1 MPPIRVGDQNPNR
14 AGVVVLS
21 VAWWGVSDTR
31 KNGGAR
37 KKMSEY
43 VLIAIPAA
51 ISVLALVGA
60 FLFNRSVV
68 LKAQGTD
75 RMKELQGYIR
85 SGAFTFMIS
94 EAKVMLITMAVIG
107 VILWV
112 LFYWQV
118 AVAFWVG
125 SLLSL
130 AAGFIGMNAATH
142 ANARTAH
149 AARKSFKDALNVAFS
164 GGSVMGLSVAGLAL
178 IGLVIVVVL
187 FRKWFVPE
195 NLAIETRYLFGIQ
208 SLGVN
213 LIRGALIVSAYSMG
227 ASLVALFDRVGGG
240 IYTKAADMAADMV
253 GKVEL
258 HLPEDDPRNPATIA
272 DNVGDNVGDVGGLGA
287 DLLESFIGAI
297 ISVMVMAMYIFVG
310 RGNVELT
317 ELVARIGFAAGLD
330 ATNYWWLL
338 TAPLVIVAG
347 GITASL
353 LAVLY
358 IRFSRRQEGM
368 QSVLM
373 NGTRL
378 AALLTAVSTFLLCWF
393 SPLSMNVFWE
403 VILGLIAGIGIGF
416 SSEFFT
422 SFSYRPT
429 KELARMNQ
437 SGPAIGV
444 TEGMALG
451 MVSTFMPV
459 LLIAGASIISY
470 QLGGLLGVAFTAM
483 GMLSFVAM
491 TVAVDTYGPIADNA
505 GGISTMAELP
515 PDVREK
521 TDKLD
526 AIGNTTAAIGKG
538 FAIGSAAFA
547 ALGLI
552 AAYMWSAAETAEQ
565 VVLPQ
570 LPIVG
575 EIIGVTAEPIEVGAF
590 VIAGLM
596 LGAMV
601 PYVFSA
607 LLIRGVSRT
616 SNLLVQEIRRQF
628 NENPNIMTGEE
639 TADFNRCIEIT
650 AHGGLSKMF
659 IPAMIAV
666 LTPLVFGIIFGR
678 YALGGFLIGALL
690 SAIQL
695 AIYCANAGGAMDNAK
710 KYIEEGHYGGKN
722 SEAHAA
728 SVTGDTVGDPL
739 KDTVGPSLDI
749 LIKLMSVISLVF
761 ASLFPLQPIFF

>member
-1 MPPIRVGDQNPNR
+1 MSALIVIP
-14 AGVVVLS
+14 GV
-21 VAWWGVSDTR
+21 
-31 KNGGAR
+31 
-37 KKMSEY
+37 
-43 VLIAIPAA
+43 
-51 ISVLALVGA
+51 ISVLALLSA

-68 LKAQGTD
+68 LKAQGND

-107 VILWV
+107 VILWI

-118 AVAFWVG
+118 AIAFWIG
-125 SLLSL
+125 ALLSL

-142 ANARTAH
+142 ANARTAN
-149 AARKSFKDALNVAFS
+149 AAQKSFKDALNVAFS

-178 IGLVIVVVL
+178 LGLVVVIL
-187 FRKWFVPE
+187 IFRKWFVPGSE
-195 NLAIETRYLFGIQ
+195 FLAITTDNL
-208 SLGVN
+208 LGVTV
-213 LIRGALIVSAYSMG
+213 IRAALIVSAYSMG

-253 GKVEL
+253 GKVEMGI
-258 HLPEDDPRNPATIA
+258 PEDDPRNPATIA

-287 DLLESFIGAI
+287 DLLESFVGAI
-297 ISVMVMAMYIFVG
+297 ISVMVMVMYIFVG
-310 RGNVELT
+310 RDNLPGLIQQLGLGAGLT
-317 ELVARIGFAAGLD
+317 EA
-330 ATNYWWLL
+330 NYWWVLA
-338 TAPLVIVAG
+338 APLLIVGG
-347 GITASL
+347 GIVASL
-353 LAVLY
+353 LAILF

-368 QSVLM
+368 QAVLM

-378 AALLTAVSTFLLCWF
+378 AALLTAATTFLVIWI
-393 SPLSMNVFWE
+393 SPLSFRVAIQVVM
-403 VILGLIAGIGIGF
+403 GLLAGVGIGF
-416 SSEFFT
+416 ASEYFT
-422 SFSYRPT
+422 SASYKPT
-429 KELARMNQ
+429 KELAKMNQ
-437 SGPAIGV
+437 SGPAVGV

-451 MVSTFMPV
+451 MASTFMPV
-459 LLIAGASIISY
+459 LIIAAASIISY

-505 GGISTMAELP
+505 GGIASMAELDP
-515 PDVREK
+515 SVRER

-526 AIGNTTAAIGKG
+526 SIGNTTAAIGKG

-552 AAYMWSAAETAEQ
+552 AAYMWSAAGSAAE

-575 EIIGVTAEPIEVGAF
+575 SITAPDGSIIQMGAF

-616 SNLLVQEIRRQF
+616 ADILVQEVRKQF
-628 NENPNIMTGEE
+628 KEKPGIMSGKDTP
-639 TADFNRCIEIT
+639 DYNKCITIT
-650 AHGGLSKMF
+650 AHGGLNKMF
-659 IPAMIAV
+659 LPAMIAV
-666 LTPLVFGIIFGR
+666 VTPIVFGLIFGR
-678 YALGGFLIGALL
+678 FALGGFLIGSLL
-690 SAIQL
+690 SSIQL
-695 AIYCANAGGAMDNAK
+695 AIYCANSGGAMDNAK
-710 KYIEEGHYGGKN
+710 KHIEEGHFGGKN

-728 SVTGDTVGDPL
+728 AVTGDTVGDPL

-749 LIKLMSVISLVF
+749 LIKLMSVIALVF
-761 ASLFPLQPIFF
+761 ASLFPLAPIFL

>member
-1 MPPIRVGDQNPNR
+1 MV
-14 AGVVVLS
+14 
-21 VAWWGVSDTR
+21 
-31 KNGGAR
+31 
-37 KKMSEY
+37 
-43 VLIAIPAA
+43 IPGA

-107 VILWV
+107 AVLWI
-112 LFYWQV
+112 LFYWEI
-118 AVAFWVG
+118 AVAFWIG

-142 ANARTAH
+142 ANARTTH
-149 AARKSFKDALNVAFS
+149 AARKSFKDALNVAIS

-178 IGLVIVVVL
+178 IGLVIVVFL
-187 FRKWFVPE
+187 FRKWFAADTLV
-195 NLAIETRYLFGIQ
+195 IETRYLFGVQ

-213 LIRGALIVSAYSMG
+213 FIRGALIVSAYSMG

-297 ISVMVMAMYIFVG
+297 ISVMVMFLYVWVG
-310 RGNVELT
+310 RGNESLQP
-317 ELVARIGFAAGLD
+317 LIGKLAPLGLEGH
-330 ATNYWWLL
+330 YGWLL
-338 TAPLVIVAG
+338 TAPLVIVG
-347 GITASL
+347 GGLFSSL
-353 LAVLY
+353 LAILY

-368 QSVLM
+368 QAVLM

-378 AALLTAVSTFLLCWF
+378 AAVLTAATTFLFCWF
-393 SPLSMNVFWE
+393 SPVGMNVFYS
-403 VILGLIAGIGIGF
+403 VILGLVAGVGIGF
-416 SSEFFT
+416 FSEYYTSSH
-422 SFSYRPT
+422 YRPT

-437 SGPAIGV
+437 SGPAVGV

-451 MVSTFMPV
+451 MLSTFFPV
-459 LLIAGASIISY
+459 LLIAGATIGAY
-470 QLGGLLGVAFTAM
+470 QLGNLPGVAFTAL

-515 PDVREK
+515 PEVRER

-526 AIGNTTAAIGKG
+526 SIGNTTAAIGKG

-552 AAYMWSAAETAEQ
+552 AAFMWSAIGSADK
-565 VVLPQ
+565 VVPPQ

-575 EIIGVTAEPIEVGAF
+575 QIAADFSPTGSPIMVGAF
-590 VIAGLM
+590 VIAGLI

-628 NENPNIMTGEE
+628 KENPKIMTGEE
-639 TADFNRCIEIT
+639 TADFNRCIAIT
-650 AHGGLSKMF
+650 AHGGLNKMF
-659 IPAMIAV
+659 VPAMIAV
-666 LTPLVFGIIFGR
+666 VTPIVFGLVFGR

-695 AIYCANAGGAMDNAK
+695 AIYCANSGGAMDNAK

-728 SVTGDTVGDPL
+728 GVTGDTVGDPL

-749 LIKLMSVISLVF
+749 LIKLMSVIALVF
-761 ASLFPLQPIFF
+761 ASLFPLYPVFL

>member
-1 MPPIRVGDQNPNR
+1 MN
-14 AGVVVLS
+14 A
-21 VAWWGVSDTR
+21 
-31 KNGGAR
+31 
-37 KKMSEY
+37 
-43 VLIAIPAA
+43 LIAIPAA
-51 ISVLALVGA
+51 ISVLALVSA

-68 LKAQGTD
+68 RKAQGNA

-94 EAKVMLITMAVIG
+94 EAKVMFITMAVIG
-107 VILWV
+107 VILWI
-112 LFYWQV
+112 LFFWQV
-118 AVAFWVG
+118 AVAFWIG
-125 SLLSL
+125 ALLSL

-142 ANARTAH
+142 ANARTAD
-149 AARKSFKDALNVAFS
+149 AAQKSFKGALNVAFS

-178 IGLVIVVVL
+178 VGLVIVVL
-187 FRKWFVPE
+187 IFKRWFAPE
-195 NLAIETRYLFGIQ
+195 TLIIETRYLFGVQ
-208 SLGVN
+208 SLAVN

-253 GKVEL
+253 GKVEM
-258 HLPEDDPRNPATIA
+258 HIPEDDPRNPATIA

-287 DLLESFIGAI
+287 DLLESFVGAI
-297 ISVMVMAMYIFVG
+297 ISVMVMVMYVYVG
-310 RGNVELT
+310 MMKLPAGVLPDSGLAG
-317 ELVARIGFAAGLD
+317 LVAKLGLSAGL
-330 ATNYWWLL
+330 TTSNYWWVLL
-338 TAPLVIVAG
+338 APLLVVAG
-347 GITASL
+347 GIVASL
-353 LAVLY
+353 LAILF

-368 QSVLM
+368 QAVLM

-378 AALLTAVSTFLLCWF
+378 AALLTAATTFIVIWI
-393 SPLSMNVFWE
+393 SPLSLNVFWE
-403 VILGLIAGIGIGF
+403 VILGLVAGIGIGF
-416 SSEFFT
+416 FSEYFT
-422 SFSYRPT
+422 SSSYKPT
-429 KELARMNQ
+429 KDLAKMNQ
-437 SGPAIGV
+437 SGAAVGV

-451 MVSTFMPV
+451 MLSTFMPV
-459 LLIAGASIISY
+459 ILIAAATIISY
-470 QLGGLLGVAFTAM
+470 QLGGLMGVAFTAM

-505 GGISTMAELP
+505 GGIASMAELEP
-515 PDVREK
+515 EVRER

-526 AIGNTTAAIGKG
+526 SIGNTTAAIGKG

-552 AAYMWSAAETAEQ
+552 AAYMWSAAGAAVEVT
-565 VVLPQ
+565 LPQ

-575 EIIGVTAEPIEVGAF
+575 SIMMQDGSVVQVGAF

-616 SNLLVQEIRRQF
+616 ADILVQEVRRQF
-628 NENPNIMTGEE
+628 REMPGIIEGKE
-639 TADFNRCIEIT
+639 TPDYNRCITIT
-650 AHGGLSKMF
+650 AHGGLNKMF
-659 IPAMIAV
+659 MPAMIAV
-666 LTPLVFGIIFGR
+666 LTPIAFGLIFGR
-678 YALGGFLIGALL
+678 FALGGFLIGALL

-695 AIYCANAGGAMDNAK
+695 AIYCANSGGAMDNAK
-710 KYIEEGHYGGKN
+710 KYIEEGNFGGKN

-728 SVTGDTVGDPL
+728 AVTGDTVGDPL

-761 ASLFPLQPIFF
+761 ASLFPLYPVFF

>member
-1 MPPIRVGDQNPNR
+1 
-14 AGVVVLS
+14 
-21 VAWWGVSDTR
+21 
-31 KNGGAR
+31 
-37 KKMSEY
+37 MSA
-43 VLIAIPAA
+43 LIVIPAA

-94 EAKVMLITMAVIG
+94 EAKVMLITMGVIG
-107 VILWV
+107 AVLWV
-112 LFYWQV
+112 LFYWEI
-118 AVAFWVG
+118 AVAFWIG

-142 ANARTAH
+142 ANARTTH

-178 IGLVIVVVL
+178 VGLVIVVVL
-187 FRKWFVPE
+187 FRKWFAPDT
-195 NLAIETRYLFGIQ
+195 LHIETRYLFGVS

-213 LIRGALIVSAYSMG
+213 FIRGALIVSAYSMG

-287 DLLESFIGAI
+287 DLLESFVGAI
-297 ISVMVMAMYIFVG
+297 ISVIVMFLYVWVG
-310 RGNVELT
+310 RGNVSLQPLLQKLAPLGLEGHYHWF
-317 ELVARIGFAAGLD
+317 LVA
-330 ATNYWWLL
+330 
-338 TAPLVIVAG
+338 PLIIAG
-347 GITASL
+347 GGLFASL
-353 LAVLY
+353 LAIVY
-358 IRFSRRQEGM
+358 IRLSRRQEGM
-368 QSVLM
+368 QAVLM

-378 AALLTAVSTFLLCWF
+378 AALLTAGTTFLFCWVT
-393 SPLSMNVFWE
+393 PIGMNVFYS
-403 VILGLIAGIGIGF
+403 VILGLVAGIGIGF
-416 SSEFFT
+416 FSEYYTSSRFK
-422 SFSYRPT
+422 PT
-429 KELARMNQ
+429 RELAKMNQ
-437 SGPAIGV
+437 SGPAVGV

-451 MVSTFMPV
+451 MVSTLFPV
-459 LLIAGASIISY
+459 LLIAGATIGAY
-470 QLGGLLGVAFTAM
+470 QLGNLPGVAFAAM
-483 GMLSFVAM
+483 GMLSFVGM

-505 GGISTMAELP
+505 GGIATMSELP
-515 PDVREK
+515 PEVRER

-526 AIGNTTAAIGKG
+526 SIGNTTAAIGKG

-552 AAYMWSAAETAEQ
+552 AAFMWSAIGSADK
-565 VVLPQ
+565 VVPPQ

-575 EIIGVTAEPIEVGAF
+575 QIAAQFSPSSSVIEVGAF
-590 VIAGLM
+590 VIAGLI

-628 NENPNIMTGEE
+628 KENPKIMSGEE
-639 TADFNRCIEIT
+639 MADYNRCIAIT
-650 AHGGLSKMF
+650 AHGGLNKMF
-659 IPAMIAV
+659 VPAMIAV
-666 LTPLVFGIIFGR
+666 ITPIAFGIIFGR

-710 KYIEEGHYGGKN
+710 KYIEEGNYGGKN

-728 SVTGDTVGDPL
+728 AVTGDTVGDPL

-749 LIKLMSVISLVF
+749 LIKLMSVIALVF
-761 ASLFPLQPIFF
+761 ASLFPLYPIFL

>member
-1 MPPIRVGDQNPNR
+1 MN
-14 AGVVVLS
+14 A
-21 VAWWGVSDTR
+21 
-31 KNGGAR
+31 
-37 KKMSEY
+37 
-43 VLIAIPAA
+43 LIAIPAA
-51 ISVLALVGA
+51 ISVLALVSA

-68 LKAQGTD
+68 RKAQGNA

-107 VILWV
+107 VILWI
-112 LFYWQV
+112 LFFWQV
-118 AVAFWVG
+118 AVAFWIG
-125 SLLSL
+125 ALLSL

-142 ANARTAH
+142 ANARTAD
-149 AARKSFKDALNVAFS
+149 AAQKSFKGALNVAFS

-178 IGLVIVVVL
+178 VGLVIVVL
-187 FRKWFVPE
+187 IFKRWFAPE
-195 NLAIETRYLFGIQ
+195 TLVIETRYLFGVQ
-208 SLGVN
+208 TLAVN

-253 GKVEL
+253 GKVEM
-258 HLPEDDPRNPATIA
+258 HIPEDDPRNPATIA

-287 DLLESFIGAI
+287 DLLESFVGAI
-297 ISVMVMAMYIFVG
+297 ISVMVMVMYVYVG
-310 RGNVELT
+310 MVKLPAGVLPDSGLAG
-317 ELVARIGFAAGLD
+317 LVAKLGLSAGLT
-330 ATNYWWLL
+330 ASNYWWVLL
-338 TAPLVIVAG
+338 APLLVVAG
-347 GITASL
+347 GIVASL
-353 LAVLY
+353 LAILF

-368 QSVLM
+368 QAVLM

-378 AALLTAVSTFLLCWF
+378 AALLTAATTFVVIWV
-393 SPLSMNVFWE
+393 SPLSLNVFWE
-403 VILGLIAGIGIGF
+403 VIIGLVAGVGIGF
-416 SSEFFT
+416 FSEYFT
-422 SFSYRPT
+422 SSSYKPT
-429 KELARMNQ
+429 KDLAKMNQ
-437 SGPAIGV
+437 SGPAVGV

-451 MVSTFMPV
+451 MLSTFMPV
-459 LLIAGASIISY
+459 IIIAAATIVSY
-470 QLGGLLGVAFTAM
+470 QLGGLMGVAFTAM

-505 GGISTMAELP
+505 GGIASMAELDP
-515 PDVREK
+515 EVRER

-526 AIGNTTAAIGKG
+526 SIGNTTAAIGKG

-552 AAYMWSAAETAEQ
+552 AAYMWSAAGAAVEVT
-565 VVLPQ
+565 LPQ

-575 EIIGVTAEPIEVGAF
+575 SILAQDGSVIQVGAF

-616 SNLLVQEIRRQF
+616 ADILVQEVRRQF
-628 NENPNIMTGEE
+628 KEMPGIIDGKE
-639 TADFNRCIEIT
+639 TPDYNRCITIT
-650 AHGGLSKMF
+650 AHGGLNKMF
-659 IPAMIAV
+659 MPAMIAV
-666 LTPLVFGIIFGR
+666 LTPIVFGLIFGR

-695 AIYCANAGGAMDNAK
+695 AIYCANSGGAMDNAK
-710 KYIEEGHYGGKN
+710 KYIEEGNYGGKN
-722 SEAHAA
+722 SEAHGAA
-728 SVTGDTVGDPL
+728 VTGDTVGDPL

-761 ASLFPLQPIFF
+761 ASLFPLYPVFF

>member
-1 MPPIRVGDQNPNR
+1 MT
-14 AGVVVLS
+14 A
-21 VAWWGVSDTR
+21 
-31 KNGGAR
+31 
-37 KKMSEY
+37 
-43 VLIAIPAA
+43 LIAIPAV
-51 ISVLALVGA
+51 ISVLALLSA

-68 LKAQGTD
+68 RKAQGTD

-85 SGAFTFMIS
+85 SGAFTFMLE
-94 EAKVMLITMAVIG
+94 EARVMGITMLIIG
-107 VILWV
+107 AILWI
-112 LFYWQV
+112 LFYWEI
-118 AVAFWVG
+118 AVAFWIG
-125 SLLSL
+125 SILSM

-142 ANARTAH
+142 ANARTTH

-164 GGSVMGLSVAGLAL
+164 GGSVMGLSVAGLA
-178 IGLVIVVVL
+178 IAGLVIIVVL
-187 FRKWFVPE
+187 FRKWYEPST
-195 NLAIETRYLFGIQ
+195 LHIETRYLFGVK
-208 SLGVN
+208 SMGVN
-213 LIRGALIVSAYSMG
+213 FIRGALIVSAYSMG

-253 GKVEL
+253 GKVEM
-258 HLPEDDPRNPATIA
+258 HIPEDDPRNPATIA

-287 DLLESFIGAI
+287 DLLESFVGAI
-297 ISVMVMAMYIFVG
+297 ISVIVMALYIYVG
-310 RGNVELT
+310 RNNPSIQGLIQKLRLT
-317 ELVARIGFAAGLD
+317 AGLSE
-330 ATNYWWLL
+330 ANYWWVLM
-338 TAPLVIVAG
+338 TPLVVVAG
-347 GITASL
+347 GLFSSL
-353 LAVLY
+353 LSILY
-358 IRFSRRQEGM
+358 IRFSKRQEGM
-368 QSVLM
+368 QQVLM

-378 AALLTAVSTFLLCWF
+378 AAILTAVTTFIFCWL
-393 SPLSMNVFWE
+393 SPIGFNIFGE
-403 VILGLIAGIGIGF
+403 VLLGLVAGIGIGF
-416 SSEFFT
+416 SAEYFT
-422 SFSYRPT
+422 STDYKPT
-429 KELARMNQ
+429 RELARMNQ
-437 SGPAIGV
+437 DGPAIAV

-451 MVSTFMPV
+451 MISTFLPV
-459 LLIAGASIISY
+459 IVIAAATIGAY

-515 PDVREK
+515 PEVREK

-526 AIGNTTAAIGKG
+526 SIGNTTAAIGKG

-552 AAYMWSAAETAEQ
+552 AAFMWSAIGSASQ
-565 VVLPQ
+565 VVQPQ

-575 EIIGVTAEPIEVGAF
+575 EIAAQFSPSGSVIQVGAF

-616 SNLLVQEIRRQF
+616 AGVLVEEIRRQF
-628 NENPNIMTGEE
+628 KDNPKIMTGEE
-639 TADFNRCIEIT
+639 MADYNKCISIT
-650 AHGGLSKMF
+650 AHGGLHKMF
-659 IPAMIAV
+659 LPAMIAV
-666 LTPLVFGIIFGR
+666 VTPIAFGLIFGR

-695 AIYCANAGGAMDNAK
+695 AIFCGNSGGAMDNAK
-710 KYIEEGHYGGKN
+710 KYIEEGHFGGKN

-749 LIKLMSVISLVF
+749 LIKLMSVIALVF
-761 ASLFPLQPIFF
+761 ASLFPIYPIFM

>member
-1 MPPIRVGDQNPNR
+1 MT
-14 AGVVVLS
+14 A
-21 VAWWGVSDTR
+21 
-31 KNGGAR
+31 
-37 KKMSEY
+37 
-43 VLIAIPAA
+43 LIAIPAVM
-51 ISVLALVGA
+51 SVLALLSA

-68 LKAQGTD
+68 RKAQGTD

-85 SGAFTFMIS
+85 SGAFTFMLE
-94 EAKVMLITMAVIG
+94 EARVMGITMLIIG
-107 VILWV
+107 AALWI
-112 LFYWQV
+112 LFYWEI
-118 AVAFWVG
+118 AVAFWIG
-125 SLLSL
+125 SILSM

-142 ANARTAH
+142 ANARTTH

-178 IGLVIVVVL
+178 GGLVIIVVL
-187 FRKWFVPE
+187 FRKWFEPST
-195 NLAIETRYLFGIQ
+195 LHIETRYLFGVQ
-208 SLGVN
+208 SMGVN
-213 LIRGALIVSAYSMG
+213 FIRGALIVSAYSMG

-253 GKVEL
+253 GKVEM
-258 HLPEDDPRNPATIA
+258 HIPEDDPRNPATIA

-287 DLLESFIGAI
+287 DLLESFVGAI
-297 ISVMVMAMYIFVG
+297 ISVIVMALYIYVG
-310 RGNVELT
+310 RNNPSIQGLIQKLGLT
-317 ELVARIGFAAGLD
+317 AGLSE
-330 ATNYWWLL
+330 ANYWWVLM
-338 TAPLVIVAG
+338 TPLVIVSG
-347 GITASL
+347 GLFSSL
-353 LAVLY
+353 LAILY
-358 IRFSRRQEGM
+358 IRFSKRQEGM
-368 QSVLM
+368 QQVLM
-373 NGTRL
+373 NGTRM
-378 AALLTAVSTFLLCWF
+378 AAVLTAVTTFLFCWL
-393 SPLSMNVFWE
+393 SPISLNIFGE
-403 VILGLIAGIGIGF
+403 VLLGLVAGIAIGF
-416 SSEFFT
+416 SAEYFT
-422 SFSYRPT
+422 STDYKPT
-429 KELARMNQ
+429 RELARMNQ
-437 SGPAIGV
+437 DGPAIAV

-451 MVSTFMPV
+451 MVST
-459 LLIAGASIISY
+459 LLPGIIIAAATIGAY

-505 GGISTMAELP
+505 GGIATMAELP
-515 PDVREK
+515 PEVREK

-526 AIGNTTAAIGKG
+526 SIGNTTAAIGKG
-538 FAIGSAAFA
+538 LAIGSAAFA

-552 AAYMWSAAETAEQ
+552 AAFMWSAIGSASQ
-565 VVLPQ
+565 VVQPQ

-575 EIIGVTAEPIEVGAF
+575 EIAAQFSPSGSVIQVGAF

-616 SNLLVQEIRRQF
+616 AGVLVEEVRRQF
-628 NENPNIMTGEE
+628 KDNPKILTGEE
-639 TADFNRCIEIT
+639 MPDYNKCISIT
-650 AHGGLSKMF
+650 AHGGLHKMF

-666 LTPLVFGIIFGR
+666 VTPIAFGLIFGR

-695 AIYCANAGGAMDNAK
+695 AIFCGNSGGAMDNAK
-710 KYIEEGHYGGKN
+710 KYIEEGNFGGKN

-749 LIKLMSVISLVF
+749 LIKLMSVIALVF
-761 ASLFPLQPIFF
+761 ASLFPIYPIFM

>member
-1 MPPIRVGDQNPNR
+1 
-14 AGVVVLS
+14 
-21 VAWWGVSDTR
+21 
-31 KNGGAR
+31 
-37 KKMSEY
+37 MSEY
-43 VLIAIPAA
+43 VLMVIPAA
-51 ISVLALVGA
+51 ISVLALLSA
-60 FLFNRSVV
+60 FLFNRAVV
-68 LKAQGTD
+68 RQAQGTD

-94 EAKVMLITMAVIG
+94 EAKVMLITMGVIG
-107 VILWV
+107 AILWI
-112 LFYWQV
+112 LFYWEI
-118 AVAFWVG
+118 AVAFWIG

-142 ANARTAH
+142 ANARTTH
-149 AARKSFKDALNVAFS
+149 AAQKSFKSALNVAFS

-178 IGLVIVVVL
+178 IGLVIVILL
-187 FRKWFVPE
+187 FKKWFAADT
-195 NLAIETRYLFGIQ
+195 LMIETRYLFGIQ

-213 LIRGALIVSAYSMG
+213 FIRGALIVSAYSMG

-287 DLLESFIGAI
+287 DLLESFVGAI
-297 ISVMVMAMYIFVG
+297 ISVLVMILYVWVG
-310 RGNVELT
+310 RNNPSLQT
-317 ELVARIGFAAGLD
+317 LIAKLAPAGLEGHY
-330 ATNYWWLL
+330 AWLL
-338 TAPLVIVAG
+338 MAPLVIVG
-347 GITASL
+347 GGLFSSL
-353 LAVLY
+353 LAILY

-378 AALLTAVSTFLLCWF
+378 AALLTAATTFLFCWF
-393 SPLSMNVFWE
+393 TPIGMNVFYS
-403 VILGLIAGIGIGF
+403 VILGLAAGIGIGF
-416 SSEFFT
+416 FSEYYTSS
-422 SFSYRPT
+422 SYKPT
-429 KELARMNQ
+429 RELAKMNQ
-437 SGPAIGV
+437 SGPAVGV

-451 MVSTFMPV
+451 MLSTFFPV
-459 LLIAGASIISY
+459 LLIAGATIGAY
-470 QLGGLLGVAFTAM
+470 QLGNLPGVAFTAL

-505 GGISTMAELP
+505 GGIATMSELP
-515 PDVREK
+515 PEIRER

-526 AIGNTTAAIGKG
+526 SIGNTTAAIGKG

-552 AAYMWSAAETAEQ
+552 AAFMWSAIGSADQ
-565 VVLPQ
+565 VVPPQ

-575 EIIGVTAEPIEVGAF
+575 QIAAEFSPTGSPIMVGAF

-616 SNLLVQEIRRQF
+616 SNVLVQEIRRQF
-628 NENPNIMTGEE
+628 KENPKIMSGEE
-639 TADFNRCIEIT
+639 TADFNRCISIT
-650 AHGGLSKMF
+650 AHGGLNKMF
-659 IPAMIAV
+659 MPAMIAV
-666 LTPLVFGIIFGR
+666 LTPIVFGLIFGR

-695 AIYCANAGGAMDNAK
+695 AIYCANSGGAMDNAK
-710 KYIEEGHYGGKN
+710 KYIEEGNFGGKN

-728 SVTGDTVGDPL
+728 GVTGDTVGDPL

-749 LIKLMSVISLVF
+749 LIKLMSVIALVF
-761 ASLFPLQPIFF
+761 ASLFPLYPVFL

>member
-1 MPPIRVGDQNPNR
+1 MSALIVIP
-14 AGVVVLS
+14 GV
-21 VAWWGVSDTR
+21 
-31 KNGGAR
+31 
-37 KKMSEY
+37 
-43 VLIAIPAA
+43 
-51 ISVLALVGA
+51 ISVLALLSA

-68 LKAQGTD
+68 RKAQGTD
-75 RMKELQGYIR
+75 RMKELQGFIR

-118 AVAFWVG
+118 AIAFWIG

-142 ANARTAH
+142 ANARTAFG
-149 AARKSFKDALNVAFS
+149 AQKSFKNALNVAFS

-178 IGLVIVVVL
+178 IGLVIVVL
-187 FRKWFVPE
+187 AFKQWFTPE
-195 NLAIETRYLFGIQ
+195 TLVIETRYLFGVQ
-208 SLGVN
+208 SLAVN

-253 GKVEL
+253 GKVEM
-258 HLPEDDPRNPATIA
+258 HIPEDDPRNPATIA

-287 DLLESFIGAI
+287 DLLESFVGAI
-297 ISVMVMAMYIFVG
+297 ISVMVMVMYIYVG
-310 RGNVELT
+310 MMKLPAGVSPDSGLAG
-317 ELVARIGFAAGLD
+317 LVAKLGLSVGLN
-330 ATNYWWLL
+330 ASNYWWVLL
-338 TAPLVIVAG
+338 APLLIVAG
-347 GITASL
+347 GIVASL
-353 LAVLY
+353 VAILF

-378 AALLTAVSTFLLCWF
+378 AALLTAATTAVVIWL
-393 SPLSMNVFWE
+393 SPLSFNVFWQ
-403 VILGLIAGIGIGF
+403 VILGLVAGVGIGF
-416 SSEFFT
+416 SSEYFT
-422 SFSYRPT
+422 SSSYKPT
-429 KELARMNQ
+429 KDLAKMNQ
-437 SGPAIGV
+437 SGPAVGV

-451 MVSTFMPV
+451 MLSTFIPV
-459 LLIAGASIISY
+459 VIIAAASIISY

-505 GGISTMAELP
+505 GGIASMAELDP
-515 PDVREK
+515 EVRER

-526 AIGNTTAAIGKG
+526 SIGNTTAAIGKG

-552 AAYMWSAAETAEQ
+552 AAYMWSAAGSAVEVT
-565 VVLPQ
+565 LPQ

-575 EIIGVTAEPIEVGAF
+575 SIVAQDGSAIQMGAF

-616 SNLLVQEIRRQF
+616 ADILVQEVRRQF
-628 NENPNIMTGEE
+628 KEMPGIIDGKE
-639 TADFNRCIEIT
+639 TPDYNRCITIT
-650 AHGGLSKMF
+650 AHGGLNKMF
-659 IPAMIAV
+659 APAMIAV
-666 LTPLVFGIIFGR
+666 LTPIVFGIIFGR
-678 YALGGFLIGALL
+678 FALGGFLIGALL

-695 AIYCANAGGAMDNAK
+695 AIYCANSGGAMDNAK
-710 KYIEEGHYGGKN
+710 KYIEEGHFGGKN

-749 LIKLMSVISLVF
+749 LIKLMSVIALVF
-761 ASLFPLQPIFF
+761 ASLFPLYPVFF

>member
-1 MPPIRVGDQNPNR
+1 
-14 AGVVVLS
+14 
-21 VAWWGVSDTR
+21 
-31 KNGGAR
+31 
-37 KKMSEY
+37 MSI
-43 VLIAIPAA
+43 LIVIPAA
-51 ISVLALVGA
+51 ISILALVSA
-60 FLFNRSVV
+60 FSFNRAVV
-68 LKAQGTD
+68 RRAQGSA

-94 EAKVMLITMAVIG
+94 EARVMLVTMAIIG
-107 VILWV
+107 AILWL
-112 LFYWQV
+112 LFYWEI
-118 AVAFWVG
+118 AVAFWIG

-142 ANARTAH
+142 ANARTTN
-149 AARKSFKDALNVAFS
+149 AAQHSFKDALNVAFS

-187 FRKWFVPE
+187 FRKWFAADTLV
-195 NLAIETRYLFGIQ
+195 IETRYLFGVQ

-213 LIRGALIVSAYSMG
+213 FIRGALIVSAYSMG

-297 ISVMVMAMYIFVG
+297 ISVMVMFLYVWVG
-310 RGNVELT
+310 RNNPSLQSLIARLTPSGLEGNYT
-317 ELVARIGFAAGLD
+317 
-330 ATNYWWLL
+330 WLL
-338 TAPLVIVAG
+338 MAPLVIVAG
-347 GITASL
+347 GLFSSL
-353 LAVLY
+353 LAILY

-368 QSVLM
+368 QAVLM

-378 AALLTAVSTFLLCWF
+378 AAVLTALTTFVFCWF
-393 SPLSMNVFWE
+393 SPVGMNIFYSV
-403 VILGLIAGIGIGF
+403 VLGLVAGIGIGF
-416 SSEFFT
+416 FSEYFT
-422 SFSYRPT
+422 SSSFRPT

-437 SGPAIGV
+437 SGPAVGV

-451 MVSTFMPV
+451 MLSTFFPV
-459 LLIAGASIISY
+459 LLIAGATIGAY
-470 QLGGLLGVAFTAM
+470 QLGNLPGVAFTAL

-505 GGISTMAELP
+505 GGIATMAELP
-515 PDVREK
+515 PEIRDR

-526 AIGNTTAAIGKG
+526 SIGNTTAAIGKG

-552 AAYMWSAAETAEQ
+552 AAFMWSAIGAADQ
-565 VVLPQ
+565 VVPPQ

-575 EIIGVTAEPIEVGAF
+575 QIAAEFSPTGSPIMVGAF

-616 SNLLVQEIRRQF
+616 SNILVQEIRRQF
-628 NENPNIMTGEE
+628 KENPKIMTGEE
-639 TADFNRCIEIT
+639 MADFNRCIEIT
-650 AHGGLSKMF
+650 AHGGLNKMF
-659 IPAMIAV
+659 LPAMIAV
-666 LTPLVFGIIFGR
+666 LTPIAFGLLFGR

-710 KYIEEGHYGGKN
+710 KYIEEGNYGGKN

-728 SVTGDTVGDPL
+728 GVTGDTVGDPL

-749 LIKLMSVISLVF
+749 LIKLMSVIALVF
-761 ASLFPLQPIFF
+761 ASLFPLYPIFL

>member
-1 MPPIRVGDQNPNR
+1 MSLLIVIP
-14 AGVVVLS
+14 GV
-21 VAWWGVSDTR
+21 
-31 KNGGAR
+31 
-37 KKMSEY
+37 
-43 VLIAIPAA
+43 
-51 ISVLALVGA
+51 ISVLALLSA

-68 LKAQGTD
+68 SKAQGTD

-94 EAKVMLITMAVIG
+94 EAKIMLITMAVIG
-107 VILWV
+107 IILWI
-112 LFYWQV
+112 LFYWEI
-118 AVAFWVG
+118 AIAFWIG

-142 ANARTAH
+142 ANARTTH

-164 GGSVMGLSVAGLAL
+164 GGSVMGLSVAGLAVM
-178 IGLVIVVVL
+178 GLVIVILL
-187 FRKWFVPE
+187 FQKWFTPST
-195 NLAIETRYLFGIQ
+195 LHIETRYLFGIQ

-213 LIRGALIVSAYSMG
+213 FIRGALIVSAYSMG

-253 GKVEL
+253 GKVEMGI
-258 HLPEDDPRNPATIA
+258 PEDDPRNPATIA

-287 DLLESFIGAI
+287 DLFESFVGAI
-297 ISVMVMAMYIFVG
+297 ISVMVMVAYIFVG
-310 RGNVELT
+310 RGNASMQNLI
-317 ELVARIGFAAGLD
+317 ARIGFSSGLTE
-330 ATNYWWLL
+330 ANYWWLL
-338 TAPLVIVAG
+338 LAPLVIVG
-347 GITASL
+347 GGMLASL
-353 LAVLY
+353 LAILY
-358 IRFSRRQEGM
+358 IRFSRRKEGM
-368 QSVLM
+368 QTVLM

-378 AALLTAVSTFLLCWF
+378 AALLTAVTTFIFCYF
-393 SPLSMNVFWE
+393 SPLSLSIFWE
-403 VILGLIAGIGIGF
+403 AALGLIAGVGIGF
-416 SSEFFT
+416 FSEYYTSSNFK
-422 SFSYRPT
+422 PT
-429 KELARMNQ
+429 KDLAKMNQ
-437 SGPAIGV
+437 SGAAVGV

-451 MVSTFMPV
+451 MLSTFFPV
-459 LLIAGASIISY
+459 ILIAGATIGAY

-505 GGISTMAELP
+505 GGISSMAELP
-515 PDVREK
+515 KEVRER

-526 AIGNTTAAIGKG
+526 SIGNTTAAIGKG

-552 AAYMWSAAETAEQ
+552 AAFMWSAIGSADM
-565 VVLPQ
+565 VMPPQ

-575 EIIGVTAEPIEVGAF
+575 QIAAQFSPSGSPIQVGAF

-616 SNLLVQEIRRQF
+616 ADILVQEVRRQF
-628 NENPNIMTGEE
+628 KEKPGIMGGTE
-639 TADFNRCIEIT
+639 TPDYNRCITIT
-650 AHGGLSKMF
+650 AHGGLNKMF
-659 IPAMIAV
+659 APAMIAV
-666 LTPLVFGIIFGR
+666 LTPIVFGLIFGR

-710 KYIEEGHYGGKN
+710 KYIEEGHFGGKN

-728 SVTGDTVGDPL
+728 AVTGDTVGDPL

-749 LIKLMSVISLVF
+749 LIKLMSVIALVF
-761 ASLFPLQPIFF
+761 ASLFPLYPVFF

>member
-1 MPPIRVGDQNPNR
+1 
-14 AGVVVLS
+14 
-21 VAWWGVSDTR
+21 
-31 KNGGAR
+31 
-37 KKMSEY
+37 MSA
-43 VLIAIPAA
+43 LIVIPGA
-51 ISVLALVGA
+51 ISVLALLSA

-107 VILWV
+107 VILWI

-118 AVAFWVG
+118 AIAFWIG
-125 SLLSL
+125 ALLSL

-142 ANARTAH
+142 ANARTAN
-149 AARKSFKDALNVAFS
+149 AAQKSFKDALNVAFS

-178 IGLVIVVVL
+178 IGLVVVIL
-187 FRKWFVPE
+187 IFRKWFVPGSE
-195 NLAIETRYLFGIQ
+195 FLAITTDNL
-208 SLGVN
+208 LGVSV
-213 LIRGALIVSAYSMG
+213 IRAALIVSAYSMG

-253 GKVEL
+253 GKVEMGI
-258 HLPEDDPRNPATIA
+258 PEDDPRNPATIA

-287 DLLESFIGAI
+287 DLLESFVGAI
-297 ISVMVMAMYIFVG
+297 ISVMVMVMYIYIG
-310 RGNVELT
+310 RDNLPGLIEKLGLTAGLT
-317 ELVARIGFAAGLD
+317 EG
-330 ATNYWWLL
+330 NYWWVLA
-338 TAPLVIVAG
+338 APLLIVGG
-347 GITASL
+347 GIVASL
-353 LAVLY
+353 LAILF

-378 AALLTAVSTFLLCWF
+378 AALLTAGTTFLVIAI
-393 SPLSMNVFWE
+393 SPLSYAVAIQ
-403 VILGLIAGIGIGF
+403 VILGLLAGVGIGF
-416 SSEFFT
+416 ASEYFT
-422 SFSYRPT
+422 SSSFKPT
-429 KELARMNQ
+429 RELAKMNQ
-437 SGPAIGV
+437 SGPAVGV

-451 MVSTFMPV
+451 MASTFMPV
-459 LLIAGASIISY
+459 LIIAAASIISY
-470 QLGGLLGVAFTAM
+470 QLGGLIGVAFTAM

-505 GGISTMAELP
+505 GGIASMAELDP
-515 PDVREK
+515 GVRER

-526 AIGNTTAAIGKG
+526 SIGNTTAAIGKG

-552 AAYMWSAAETAEQ
+552 AAYMWSAAGSAAE

-575 EIIGVTAEPIEVGAF
+575 SIVSPDGSIIEMGAF

-616 SNLLVQEIRRQF
+616 ADILVQEVRRQF
-628 NENPNIMTGEE
+628 KEMPGIIDGKE
-639 TADFNRCIEIT
+639 TPDYNRCISIT
-650 AHGGLSKMF
+650 AHGGLNKMF
-659 IPAMIAV
+659 LPSVIAV
-666 LTPLVFGIIFGR
+666 LTPIVFGLIFGR

-695 AIYCANAGGAMDNAK
+695 AIYCANSGGAMDNAK
-710 KYIEEGHYGGKN
+710 KYIEEGHFGGKN

-728 SVTGDTVGDPL
+728 AVTGDTVGDPL

-749 LIKLMSVISLVF
+749 LIKLMSVIALVF
-761 ASLFPLQPIFF
+761 ASLFPLYPIFL

>member
-1 MPPIRVGDQNPNR
+1 MF
-14 AGVVVLS
+14 L
-21 VAWWGVSDTR
+21 
-31 KNGGAR
+31 
-37 KKMSEY
+37 
-43 VLIAIPAA
+43 LITIPAA
-51 ISVLALVGA
+51 ISVLALLSA
-60 FLFNRSVV
+60 FAFNRSVV
-68 LKAQGTD
+68 RAAQGTA
-75 RMKELQGYIR
+75 RMKEIQGYIR
-85 SGAFTFMIS
+85 SGAFTFMVS

-107 VILWV
+107 AILWI
-112 LFYWQV
+112 LFYWEI
-118 AVAFWVG
+118 AVAFWIG
-125 SLLSL
+125 ALLSL

-142 ANARTAH
+142 ANARTTH
-149 AARKSFKDALNVAFS
+149 AAQKSFKDALNVAFS

-178 IGLVIVVVL
+178 IGLVIVVLL
-187 FRKWFVPE
+187 FKRWFEPST
-195 NLAIETRYLFGIQ
+195 LHIETRYLFGVQ

-213 LIRGALIVSAYSMG
+213 FIRGALIVSAYSMG

-253 GKVEL
+253 GKVEM
-258 HLPEDDPRNPATIA
+258 HIDEDDPRNPATIA

-297 ISVMVMAMYIFVG
+297 ISVMVIVMYIYVG
-310 RGNVELT
+310 RENAPLQGLLAQLGFETGMT
-317 ELVARIGFAAGLD
+317 EAG
-330 ATNYWWLL
+330 YWWTAL
-338 TAPLVIVAG
+338 APLVIVAG
-347 GITASL
+347 GIVASM
-353 LAVLY
+353 LAIFY

-378 AALLTAVSTFLLCWF
+378 AAVLTAVTTFLFCWF
-393 SPLSMNVFWE
+393 SPLSLNIFWE
-403 VILGLIAGIGIGF
+403 VILGLIAGVGIGAF
-416 SSEFFT
+416 SEYYT
-422 SFSYRPT
+422 SSRFKPT
-429 KELARMNQ
+429 RDLAKMNQ
-437 SGPAIGV
+437 SGAAVGV
-444 TEGMALG
+444 TEGLALG
-451 MVSTFMPV
+451 MMSTFLPV
-459 LLIAGASIISY
+459 ILIAAAIMISF
-470 QLGGLLGVAFTAM
+470 QLGGLVGVAFTAM

-505 GGISTMAELP
+505 GGIATMSELP
-515 PDVREK
+515 PEVRER

-526 AIGNTTAAIGKG
+526 SIGNTTAAIGKG

-552 AAYMWSAAETAEQ
+552 AAFLWSAIGSADM
-565 VVLPQ
+565 VVPPQ

-575 EIIGVTAEPIEVGAF
+575 QIGAQFSPTGSPIEVVAF

-616 SNLLVQEIRRQF
+616 SNILVQEIRRQF
-628 NENPNIMTGEE
+628 SENPKIMTGEE
-639 TADFNRCIEIT
+639 TADYNKCISIT

-659 IPAMIAV
+659 LPAMIAV
-666 LTPLVFGIIFGR
+666 LTPIVFGIIFGR

-695 AIYCANAGGAMDNAK
+695 AIFCANSGGAMDNAK
-710 KYIEEGHYGGKN
+710 KYIEEGNFGGKN

-728 SVTGDTVGDPL
+728 GVTGDTVGDPL

-749 LIKLMSVISLVF
+749 LIKLMSVIALVF
-761 ASLFPLQPIFF
+761 ASLFPLYPVFM

>member
-1 MPPIRVGDQNPNR
+1 MTI
-14 AGVVVLS
+14 
-21 VAWWGVSDTR
+21 
-31 KNGGAR
+31 
-37 KKMSEY
+37 
-43 VLIAIPAA
+43 LILVPAV
-51 ISVLALVGA
+51 ISVLALFSA
-60 FLFNRSVV
+60 FSFNRSVV
-68 LKAQGTD
+68 RKARGTD

-85 SGAFTFMIS
+85 SGAFTFMVA
-94 EAKVMLITMAVIG
+94 EARVMGIAMLIIG
-107 VILWV
+107 AILWV
-112 LFYWQV
+112 LFYWEI
-118 AVAFWVG
+118 AVAFWIG
-125 SLLSL
+125 SLLSM

-142 ANARTAH
+142 ANARTTH

-178 IGLVIVVVL
+178 IGLVIVILL
-187 FRKWFVPE
+187 FRRWFAPDT
-195 NLAIETRYLFGIQ
+195 LHIETRYLFGVKT
-208 SLGVN
+208 LGVN
-213 LIRGALIVSAYSMG
+213 FIRGALIVSAYSMG

-253 GKVEL
+253 GKVEM
-258 HLPEDDPRNPATIA
+258 HIPEDDPRNPATIA

-287 DLLESFIGAI
+287 DLLESFVGAI
-297 ISVMVMAMYIFVG
+297 ISVIVMVLYIFVG
-310 RGNVELT
+310 RGNVSLQN
-317 ELVARIGFAAGLD
+317 LIAKIGFYAGLD
-330 ATNYWWLL
+330 VANYWWLL
-338 TAPLVIVAG
+338 AAPLVIVAG
-347 GITASL
+347 GIFASL
-353 LAVLY
+353 LATLY

-368 QSVLM
+368 QAVLM

-378 AALLTAVSTFLLCWF
+378 AALLTAVTTLIFCWL
-393 SPLSMNVFWE
+393 SPLSLNIFWE
-403 VILGLIAGIGIGF
+403 VILGVAAGIGIGF
-416 SSEFFT
+416 FSEYYTSSRFK
-422 SFSYRPT
+422 PT
-429 KELARMNQ
+429 RELAKMDQ
-437 SGPAIGV
+437 SGPAVGV

-451 MVSTFMPV
+451 MISTLFPV
-459 LLIAGASIISY
+459 IFIAAATILSY

-491 TVAVDTYGPIADNA
+491 TVSVDTYGPIADNA
-505 GGISTMAELP
+505 GGISTMSELP
-515 PDVREK
+515 PEVRER
-521 TDKLD
+521 TDQLD

-552 AAYMWSAAETAEQ
+552 AAFMWSAIGSADK
-565 VVLPQ
+565 VVQPQ

-575 EIIGVTAEPIEVGAF
+575 QIAAQFSPSGSIIEVGAF

-616 SNLLVQEIRRQF
+616 ADVLVQEIRRQF
-628 NENPNIMTGEE
+628 KENPKIITGEE
-639 TADFNRCIEIT
+639 MADYNKCITIT
-650 AHGGLSKMF
+650 AHGGLNKMF
-659 IPAMIAV
+659 LPAMIAV
-666 LTPLVFGIIFGR
+666 ITPIVFGLIFGR

-710 KYIEEGHYGGKN
+710 KYIEEGHYGGKD

-728 SVTGDTVGDPL
+728 GVTGDTVGDPL

-749 LIKLMSVISLVF
+749 LIKLMSVIALVF
-761 ASLFPLQPIFF
+761 ASLFPLYPVFL